1 LRSDGFGKMWGFS
14 RSWTNGTGYAATS
27 FYGNGMVVS
36 QLPYLRQDPTHIVLI
51 SDGTTARY
59 WDIVT
64 INGGDGYRARFY
76 LQEGLTFDQSTGGIF
91 ASPLISNAWFNH
103 RGLTIGAVRRLQ
115 VAYDTG
121 GRPYLYTSYDAA
133 TGGNVVNQ
141 VQHAYNGLSQLV
153 TEYQSHAGLVN

>member
-103 RGLTIGAVRRLQ
+103 RGLIIGAGRRLE
-115 VAYDTG
+115 VAYD
-121 GRPYLYTSYDAA
+121 

-141 VQHAYNGLSQLV
+141 VQHAYNGLSQLI
-153 TEYQSHAGLVN
+153 TEYQSHAGVVNTATTPKVQ